1 MLRALPSSSAMRKER
16 TWTQKLPQKLLCQSV
31 AMLPSS
37 PGLERH
43 LIKVLSLLLVEPS
56 AA

>member
-37 PGLERH
+37 PGLKRH
-43 LIKVLSLLLVEPS
+43 LIKVLFLLLVEPS